1 MENENNLSGPS
12 ILWGE
17 ISGKKVKSVDG
28 EDLGKIEKISQ
39 NHVMI
44 EDGLVKKKRFWIP
57 KFVADFYDGK
67 SLWLDMKKE
76 ELKQRYYYDQEPES
90 SQYDL
95 DMNKYNTIYGKN
107 KSNISNEKIK
117 LKEGVDIKSK
127 KVILLKRKFKRIY
140 FYMIC
145 DYT

>member
-127 KVILLKRKFKRIY
+127 KGYKNIRDLK
-140 FYMIC
+140 
-145 DYT
+145 

>member
-127 KVILLKRKFKRIY
+127 KCYKNIRDLK
-140 FYMIC
+140 
-145 DYT
+145 

>member
-1 MENENNLSGPS
+1 MDNENNMSGPS

-17 ISGKKVKSVDG
+17 SEGKKVKSVDG
-28 EDLGKIEKISQ
+28 ENLGKIEKISQ

-44 EDGLVKKKRFWIP
+44 EEGLVKKKRFWIP
-57 KFVADFYDGK
+57 KFVADYYDGK
-67 SLWLDMKKE
+67 SIWLDIKKE

-107 KSNISNEKIK
+107 KSNASNEKIK
-117 LKEGVDIKSK
+117 LKEGADVESK
-127 KVILLKRKFKRIY
+127 KGYKNIRDLK
-140 FYMIC
+140 
-145 DYT
+145 

>member
-1 MENENNLSGPS
+1 MENENNNLSGPS

-17 ISGKKVKSVDG
+17 IDGKKVKSVDG
-28 EDLGKIEKISQ
+28 ENLGKIEKISQ
-39 NHVMI
+39 NHIMI
-44 EDGLVKKKRFWIP
+44 EEGLVKKKRFWIP

-67 SLWLDMKKE
+67 SLWLDIKKE

-107 KSNISNEKIK
+107 KSNASNEKIK
-117 LKEGVDIKSK
+117 LKEGADVESK
-127 KVILLKRKFKRIY
+127 KGYKNIRDLK
-140 FYMIC
+140 
-145 DYT
+145 